1 MCPVFPIC
9 LHSFSEIT
17 SMELTSIARN
27 GGEQTASMIMA
38 RKHHIND
45 NLKRFERGDENHF

>member
-1 MCPVFPIC
+1 
-9 LHSFSEIT
+9 
-17 SMELTSIARN
+17 MELTSIARN